1 MGYDFLL
8 ADVTQHLIYV
18 HTYKDEL
25 VVFAIE
31 IIEMIFPQVFGVPRI
46 DKTMTVWRS
55 LDEHVWWQILKQ
67 TVSI

>member
-1 MGYDFLL
+1 
-8 ADVTQHLIYV
+8 
-18 HTYKDEL
+18 
-25 VVFAIE
+25 
-31 IIEMIFPQVFGVPRI
+31 MIFPQVFGVPRI